1 MKVSIVPTTHHEGAL
16 APRGRLRLLK
26 AALLVIDA
34 KGDGA
39 MEYARLRAAVLRQ
52 DGDEAGAEAWLRVLP
67 IIAELKEGSREMEP
81 VRMTPM
87 ARTRGR
93 QLRRGDLDTGPLDS

>member
-1 MKVSIVPTTHHEGAL
+1 MKVSIVPTTHYEDAL
-16 APRGRLRLLK
+16 ASRNRRCLVK

-39 MEYARLRAAVLRQ
+39 MEYALLRAAVLRQ

-67 IIAELKEGSREMEP
+67 VIAELKEGSREIEP
-81 VRMTPM
+81 I
-87 ARTRGR
+87 RGR
-93 QLRRGDLDTGPLDS
+93 GGPSTIHSLQEKRG